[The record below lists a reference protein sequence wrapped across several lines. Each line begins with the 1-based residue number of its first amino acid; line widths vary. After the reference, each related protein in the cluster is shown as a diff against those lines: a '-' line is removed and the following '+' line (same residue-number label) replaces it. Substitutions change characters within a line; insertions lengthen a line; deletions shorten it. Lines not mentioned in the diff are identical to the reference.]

1 MVPEVLLGDAVYS
14 EKGPFEQCAKT
25 SSAPIV
31 NSGGVSRR
39 ETRAKASDGSLG
51 GGGGLQ
57 GVGDGSPLPSLP
69 RDGSMETVEGGNS
82 TTLHSESLS
91 SAPQRP
97 RRPLALKASLSTRG
111 GGGHEA
117 PPSYEDIL
125 SHPIAL
131 ELAVRKVCAARAR

>member
-57 GVGDGSPLPSLP
+57 GVGDGSPPPSLP
-69 RDGSMETVEGGNS
+69 RDGAMETVEGGS
-82 TTLHSESLS
+82 TTLLSESLS

-97 RRPLALKASLSTRG
+97 RRPLALKASFSTRG